1 MNPPLF
7 CGVRRLA
14 AAFLQATRDR
24 RESGSKL
31 PHSKMIYLEKV
42 DKAQLLPE
50 EKKLCAQA
58 KAGT

>member
-1 MNPPLF
+1 
-7 CGVRRLA
+7 
-14 AAFLQATRDR
+14 
-24 RESGSKL
+24 
-31 PHSKMIYLEKV
+31 MIYLEKV